1 MFQARHYRIIALVL
15 ADAYRMAGR
24 DPLRRAQVDYLVG
37 RFAETF
43 IFDNPRF
50 DRARFVDACCSM
62 FGAVPPD
69 ATPTPDVRICL
80 DCNRPI
86 TDAADSPCHCPQED

>member
-1 MFQARHYRIIALVL
+1 MFQSRHYRIIALVL

-24 DPLRRAQVDYLVG
+24 DLLRRAQVDYLVT
-37 RFAETF
+37 RFTETF

-50 DRARFVDACCSM
+50 DRARFIRACQEDS
-62 FGAVPPD
+62 
-69 ATPTPDVRICL
+69 TPTPDVRICL

-86 TDAADSPCHCPQED
+86 ADGRTIAGSCCCPQED